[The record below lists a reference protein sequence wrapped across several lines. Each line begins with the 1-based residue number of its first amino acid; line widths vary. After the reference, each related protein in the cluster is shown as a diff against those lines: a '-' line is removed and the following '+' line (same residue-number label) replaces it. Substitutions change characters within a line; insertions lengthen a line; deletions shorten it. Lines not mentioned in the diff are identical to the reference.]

1 MQLLLKV
8 VDVLEVLSSECGP
21 SSMQALEDIDSKESI
36 EEVDGISNNLWWW
49 LDMFVH
55 NPKEK
60 TRRRRPRLALRL
72 CGGYTACKDD
82 SLLHGSTAVELI

>member
-8 VDVLEVLSSECGP
+8 VDVLEVLLSECGP
-21 SSMQALEDIDSKESI
+21 SSIPALEDIDSNESI
-36 EEVDGISNNLWWW
+36 EEVDGIFNDLWWW
-49 LDMFVH
+49 LDMFMY
-55 NPKEK
+55 NLKK
-60 TRRRRPRLALRL
+60 KMRRRRPRLALRL